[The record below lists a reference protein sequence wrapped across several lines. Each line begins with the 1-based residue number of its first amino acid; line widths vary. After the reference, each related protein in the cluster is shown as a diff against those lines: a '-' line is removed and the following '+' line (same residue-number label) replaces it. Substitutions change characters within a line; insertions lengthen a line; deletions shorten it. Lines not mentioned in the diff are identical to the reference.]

1 MGTRAGVAGPWFPR
15 PPGGGPRCRPASSCR
30 TVVTGCGFEG
40 VAFVAGRTAGNETC
54 GATVNSGE
62 AVSRAWEGGL
72 GAGGGS
78 DLPAGARLGG
88 RAFLSLAPIGGE
100 GAGCDAFSFA
110 FCGGKGR
117 GATAGLPGALSV
129 GVRLPK
135 GGPGGR
141 GDAGGRFTWRSAAAT
156 AGPLPEDKACPG
168 APLRNDQAAPGR
180 GPGREAEIGF
190 GVIPIRAA
198 DRALPAPDGGCPA
211 LASIAHIQHASNK
224 HSAVRGC
231 HAPLIV
237 VLFPLAGR

>member
-1 MGTRAGVAGPWFPR
+1 MA
-15 PPGGGPRCRPASSCR
+15 
-30 TVVTGCGFEG
+30 E
-40 VAFVAGRTAGNETC
+40 RTAGNETC
-54 GATVNSGE
+54 EAAVYSGE
-62 AVSRAWEGGL
+62 AVSRALEGGL
-72 GAGGGS
+72 GAGRWVG
-78 DLPAGARLGG
+78 LPAGARLGF
-88 RAFLSLAPIGGE
+88 RAFVSLAPIGGE

-156 AGPLPEDKACPG
+156 AGPLPDDRPCPE
-168 APLRNDQAAPGR
+168 APLRNDQAVPGR
-180 GPGREAEIGF
+180 GPGRGAETGS
-190 GVIPIRAA
+190 GVVPIRAG
-198 DRALPAPDGGCPA
+198 DRALPAPDGACPA

-224 HSAVRGC
+224 YSAVRSC

-237 VLFPLAGR
+237 VLLPLAGR